1 MSYLKLNNR
10 CWDAI
15 VDTGFGDRMQNWT
28 YAYKLNEINDFNY
41 TILADDYK
49 WRELKYLDFPYTES
63 GINVNSDNS
72 VILDD
77 KSHPH
82 KHIHGSKATLPSRP
96 PELYFGRLTRHI
108 HKGDAW
114 QDSTKA
120 KEVTDKDWFL
130 EASMELNSD
139 VISLIKLKDIV
150 LKDKIKELVKDRIG
164 IHIRHWSISK
174 WKNNPTQRKLDYVE
188 RMNLVRKTLDKFP
201 NSKFYISTD
210 VTYDKPS
217 YGTCLPDFRNE
228 SHWIS
233 EIYRD
238 YDVVDYRN
246 IISVDE
252 VLPAGV
258 QMVGYYHYQG
268 IHECPD
274 DTLFFL
280 PSAAPEARDDI
291 YNIKIKRDMVDLFS
305 LIYSKEFIPS
315 TETGIESYWSEF
327 VKCYRKGIKK

>member
-1 MSYLKLNNR
+1 MPYLRVPNSG
-10 CWDAI
+10 WDGI
-15 VDTGFGDRMQNWT
+15 VDTGFGNRIQYWEIA
-28 YAYKLNEINDFNY
+28 YALNKFNSFKFI
-41 TILADDYK
+41 ILVDANK
-49 WRELKYLDFPYTES
+49 WKETKFLNFPYTES
-63 GINVNSDNS
+63 SNFKFNN
-72 VILDD
+72 
-77 KSHPH
+77 
-82 KHIHGSKATLPSRP
+82 
-96 PELYFGRLTRHI
+96 
-108 HKGDAW
+108 
-114 QDSTKA
+114 
-120 KEVTDKDWFL
+120 
-130 EASMELNSD
+130 
-139 VISLIKLKDIV
+139 LKDLPEIDARYPWLRKLDTNESWDIIDEWPPYQEGDGSYGKWLHLIT
-150 LKDKIKELVKDRIG
+150 LKDKVLEKKIKEVVKDRIA
-164 IHIRHWSISK
+164 IHIRHWTSGEIFRSVDPRSDSGRFNSIK
-174 WKNNPTQRKLDYVE
+174 K
-188 RMNLVRKTLDKFP
+188 MNLVRKTLDKFP